1 MNIINS
7 GSLEPVTSDNAVLS
21 YDKVIFPDCCGEQ
34 TVPKPQ
40 TPSPVPPQTPKCTD
54 CLEPNYNS
62 HIETAIL
69 KANIE
74 PLTVK
79 EVEQI
84 TVLGNTGI
92 WSNREEVSEWKSDIS
107 ITDYQINEDPN
118 PIVIRKKY
126 QNELVYEQELAV
138 RYLKPPTPPM
148 PGDIII
154 QHEPNK
160 LIGFNYI

>member
-1 MNIINS
+1 M
-7 GSLEPVTSDNAVLS
+7 
-21 YDKVIFPDCCGEQ
+21 
-34 TVPKPQ
+34 
-40 TPSPVPPQTPKCTD
+40 
-54 CLEPNYNS
+54 
-62 HIETAIL
+62 ETAIL

-118 PIVIRKKY
+118 PILIRKKY

-160 LIGFNYI
+160 LIGF